1 MDPEVLS
8 ASERLHEPL
17 GNVAP
22 LGEPLL
28 CQADIPLQGLGIL
41 HLRLPTLQILR
52 HGLPHDFVDPL
63 LSHGLRQELCVV
75 LDVQDL
81 HLLCHHSCRR
91 HRAETALRSV
101 RDLVPNLLGRRAG
114 VPQGELLGL
123 PGLEVRD
130 RLRVRLREVLP
141 PCVKRESCFC
151 SSVSHLPIVRV
162 GHVQGVV
169 HGAQKCV
176 EQHPGRVGVLLP
188 EVHARHLPEA
198 TDGAAHGGHAQQAEF
213 HIDVAEGFRARGGEA
228 EVSAPPQLRRQR
240 EELRAHEEAA
250 REARPEG
257 REELLRV
264 QAASIVWRPCQH
276 DLHFWMA
283 SEERWRNHRDVIH
296 ALLLHPTPDED
307 QDLGLRIL
315 VQATVRLQGLLGL
328 EALLLQGVDARVA
341 LVLCRVRRVIQRHDA
356 GQTVEKR
363 ALALEL
369 DAVVGRHGTHPMAG
383 LDLFDVGDPC
393 LEHVE
398 ATFERHVLPDGGL
411 LQVEDDPQSAQG
423 RDRLP
428 EPVVDEVGLDDT
440 HVVCIVEN

>member
-1 MDPEVLS
+1 MV
-8 ASERLHEPL
+8 PL
-17 GNVAP
+17 GHTLLRQANVPLQRFGVFHLRFAALHVLGHDVSHNVVDPP
-22 LGEPLL
+22 LGDRL
-28 CQADIPLQGLGIL
+28 CQE
-41 HLRLPTLQILR
+41 
-52 HGLPHDFVDPL
+52 
-63 LSHGLRQELCVV
+63 LSII

-81 HLLCHHSCRR
+81 HLLSHPACSR
-91 HRAETALRSV
+91 HPAEAALRPM
-101 RDLVPNLLGRRAG
+101 RYLAANLISRRAS
-114 VPQGELLGL
+114 VPQSELLSL
-123 PGLEVRD
+123 PRLEVGD

-307 QDLGLRIL
+307 QDLSVKVL
-315 VQATVRLQGLLGL
+315 VQATMRLQGCLRL
-328 EALLLQGVDARVA
+328 EALLLQSVDASFP
-341 LVLCRVRRVIQRHDA
+341 LVLCRVRRVVQRHDA
-356 GQTVEKR
+356 RQAVEER
-363 ALALEL
+363 TLSLEL
-369 DAVVGRHGTHPMAG
+369 DAIVGRHRTDPMAS
-383 LDLFDVGDPC
+383 LHLFDIGDPS
-393 LEHVE
+393 LQHVE
-398 ATFERHVLPDGGL
+398 APFEGRVLPDGRL
-411 LQVEDDPQSAQG
+411 LQVEHDAQPAQG
-423 RDRLP
+423 GDSLP
-428 EPVVDEVGLDDT
+428 EPVVYEVSLDDA
-440 HVVCIVEN
+440 HVIRIVEH